1 MANSWKL
8 YFHKRNREKFRCFL
22 TTVGSN
28 YVVESE
34 GIYTGYKY
42 YETRYEDT
50 VLKQGNADSEA
61 GASGDNGSWN
71 YDQEVSYGFGYGLSY
86 TSFEQNIKNFDYSGD
101 SVTLSV
107 EVTNTGDV
115 AGKDVVQLYAQT
127 PYTDYDKEN
136 NVEKASVQLIGFEKT
151 KELKPGESETVEVS
165 APKEYFA
172 SYDYKTAKTYIM
184 DAGDYYFAVGN
195 GAHEALNNILAAKG
209 YTTADGMDADG
220 NKDLAVSYKE
230 DSLDTTTYAMSSVTG
245 NAITNQFEDAD
256 LNNYQEGTVTYLSR
270 NDWEGTWP
278 QTYDSIEATEEM
290 QKLIKGNSYTISKD
304 DDTSEVKWGQDG
316 DLHIIDLKGLDY
328 DDEKGSAAEPDTLDE
343 ATNFIQ
349 LGGSGIEPIAS
360 IDLIGGLDA
369 DGPNG
374 IIDAFGGKVLS
385 TYWKSSESDDP
396 TYVSSKDE
404 NASYECGTFPTE
416 PTLAA
421 TFNKE
426 LAADQ
431 GDIFAEDSLWTNI
444 TTIYAPGLNLHRTPY
459 CGRNQEYFSEDS
471 VLTGELGAAE
481 ILKAQD
487 KGCILAPKHFA
498 FNNQE
503 VNRSGLATFGN
514 EQTLR
519 ENELRGSRQL

>member
-1 MANSWKL
+1 MANFGS
-8 YFHKRNREKFRCFL
+8 YTFTNATEKNFGASNYS
-22 TTVGSN
+22 GSN

-328 DDEKGSAAEPDTLDE
+328 DDEKWDQLLSQITLDE

-481 ILKAQD
+481 NPQSTGQRLISSLQ
-487 KGCILAPKHFA
+487 
-498 FNNQE
+498 N
-503 VNRSGLATFGN
+503 
-514 EQTLR
+514 TL
-519 ENELRGSRQL
+519 L